1 MVIPVNFARR
11 AHQLVGLA
19 GFRDAGLPIPTGN
32 MVLDCPLGEQY
43 ILRMAIRAD
52 GGEFIVPSELGWIR
66 EALEASIQSQ
76 KTLGV
81 DHPFCYVTIRHGL
94 VKSQTDDEWHVDGF
108 STKVP
113 HLPEQN
119 YVWTNHTGTEC
130 ADLAVEFP
138 ADFNPLRHNVNGYL
152 SRFVSPENVMALTP
166 GVLYAMDPYMLHR
179 RPPQT
184 GGKVRTFV
192 RITHVPIEINDVN
205 NTVNPLLP
213 RTCDANG
220 VAYRNQLISYFG

>member
-1 MVIPVNFARR
+1 MNFAQR

-19 GFRDAGLPIPTGN
+19 GFRNTGLPIATGN
-32 MVLDCPLGEQY
+32 MELNCPLGEQY
-43 ILRMAIRAD
+43 ILRMAIRVD
-52 GGEFIVPSELGWIR
+52 GGEFTIPSELEWIR
-66 EALEASIQSQ
+66 EALKASIENQ
-76 KTLGV
+76 KALGV
-81 DHPFCYVTIRHGL
+81 DHPFCYVTVRHGL

-130 ADLAVEFP
+130 ADLAVDFP
-138 ADFNPLRHNVNGYL
+138 TDFNPLRHNVNHYL
-152 SRFVSPENVMALTP
+152 SRFVSPESVIALTP

-184 GGKVRTFV
+184 ASQVRMFF
-192 RITHVPIEINDVN
+192 RISHVPIEINDIN
-205 NTVNPLLP
+205 NTLNPLLP
-213 RTCDANG
+213 RAYDADG
-220 VAYRNQLISYFG
+220 VGYRNRLISYPG